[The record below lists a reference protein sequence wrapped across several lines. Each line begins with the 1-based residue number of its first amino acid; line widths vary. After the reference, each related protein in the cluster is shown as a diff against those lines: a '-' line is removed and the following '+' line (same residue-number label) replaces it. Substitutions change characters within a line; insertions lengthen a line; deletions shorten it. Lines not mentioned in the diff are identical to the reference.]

1 MPTIGLAEPFTVA
14 SWNIANLGAPGSELR
29 GFDRDADDYTRI
41 REIISSIDADVV
53 AFQEIGSVAALEAVL
68 PDGYSFRF
76 EIHCYENAQK
86 CAADADDIYN
96 AIAIRDTFAHGFFQ
110 IDELAVPHQNEC
122 GAPARPVRGGVGVDL
137 SVDATWCRRST

>member
-53 AFQEIGSVAALEAVL
+53 AAE
-68 PDGYSFRF
+68 Y
-76 EIHCYENAQK
+76 
-86 CAADADDIYN
+86 
-96 AIAIRDTFAHGFFQ
+96 
-110 IDELAVPHQNEC
+110 
-122 GAPARPVRGGVGVDL
+122 
-137 SVDATWCRRST
+137 